1 MCRPFCHEF
10 SFLSFPWNPLYALG
24 VKKMVV
30 KFIWVLLLVCLVSG
44 EEDLWKKF
52 AHECSGRSQSPIDIQ
67 VSKVKYDSSLSLSL
81 KGFNQ
86 EIDGSFF
93 NLINNGHT
101 VQLNLIDSFM
111 RQEDI
116 PIVKGPALNDKV
128 YKFVQLHFH
137 WHYND
142 SEGSEHAIDGK
153 RYALEVSYMFL
164 LSCHVSL
171 ALFRRSFIIFFILPS
186 SFFLTNP
193 FLPMFIEETSD
204 AWLAEHSHDFQSFVV
219 DEKIFSFRN
228 IIVK

>member
-1 MCRPFCHEF
+1 MNSH
-10 SFLSFPWNPLYALG
+10 FLLFPWNPLFALG

-30 KFIWVLLLVCLVSG
+30 KFIWVLLLVCLVAG

-153 RYALEVSYMFL
+153 RYALEVSYVPLDVPSF
-164 LSCHVSL
+164 LSCVSL
-171 ALFRRSFIIFFILPS
+171 ALLCRSFIIFFILSS

-193 FLPMFIEETSD
+193 FLPMFIKETSD
-204 AWLAEHSHDFQSFVV
+204 A
-219 DEKIFSFRN
+219 
-228 IIVK
+228 